1 MMDYHVLL
9 EVAMRASLEAGKA
22 ILDVY
27 QSRYD
32 VQFKADQ
39 SPVTAADLA
48 AHRVLVELLS
58 ATDIPVLSEEGSSVD
73 YAIRSTWEYYWLI
86 DPLDG
91 TKEFIHQN
99 GEFTVNVALIHR
111 DQPVLGVVFIP
122 VTDDLFAGI
131 VGGSGWHFPNM
142 STLSS
147 TTWKE
152 MNSFVIIPSAN
163 QDHYRV
169 AVSRS
174 HMDAATELY
183 LQNLRL
189 EKRFLETV
197 SAGSSMKFCLVAQGR
212 ADEYPRFGPTMEW
225 DTAAGHA
232 ILLSIGKNIY
242 SLQDGDVIRYNK
254 KEMINGPFVA
264 R

>member
-1 MMDYHVLL
+1 
-9 EVAMRASLEAGKA
+9 
-22 ILDVY
+22 
-27 QSRYD
+27 
-32 VQFKADQ
+32 
-39 SPVTAADLA
+39 
-48 AHRVLVELLS
+48 
-58 ATDIPVLSEEGSSVD
+58 
-73 YAIRSTWEYYWLI
+73 
-86 DPLDG
+86 
-91 TKEFIHQN
+91 
-99 GEFTVNVALIHR
+99 
-111 DQPVLGVVFIP
+111 
-122 VTDDLFAGI
+122 
-131 VGGSGWHFPNM
+131 
-142 STLSS
+142 
-147 TTWKE
+147 
-152 MNSFVIIPSAN
+152 
-163 QDHYRV
+163 
-169 AVSRS
+169 
-174 HMDAATELY
+174 MDAATELY